1 MSRTVKYF
9 ALVACIAAIA
19 VGASAATTDR
29 TIPAPDVK
37 SANDGHPGP
46 ATRDT
51 GGPDAFGYAWID
63 SLEPGGPT
71 FSWVD
76 ISATGTS
83 VLLGD
88 DATAGPFPIGF
99 SFGFYGA
106 SFSNFY
112 VSSNGWVTF
121 DAPTGSDLSNDCPI
135 PTNATPNNMLALMWD
150 DLDPGDNSDPL
161 YYQSFAA
168 GACPYGAY
176 VGACTVIQYEDFC
189 HWPGGATC
197 ATAGTFEAI
206 LFDNGDILY
215 QYEDAGDETGSGAT
229 TGIQNGDSS
238 IGLNYGCNGN
248 YLANGR
254 AVLFFQPPQGDLEI
268 TKTAPDGF
276 GENGPFTFE
285 ISVTNNGPEDQTGV
299 SVVDALPAELTYLS
313 DDCGGSFAAPNWTW
327 TIGNLA
333 NGASDTCTMVVEFTG
348 GSCVAATNTAT
359 VSGTVFDP
367 PENNTSSASNAFEAV
382 ADGSFEDGTP
392 NAFWVEASTNF
403 GTPLCTIAGC
413 GTGTGTGPR
422 TGDWWCWFGGIPG
435 VTETGSVTQVI
446 NISEGATDMTF
457 WLEAIICDS
466 PNDFMNVTIDG
477 NTVFSIDGG
486 SPLCGVLGYSQ
497 QTVDISAYADGGD
510 HTLEFVSTTVSTN
523 GGSTNFFVEDVSIAG
538 VTCTQAPPIGDNAIP
553 TVNGIGIIFLVGL
566 MIGAAIVI
574 LRRMV

>member
-9 ALVACIAAIA
+9 ALVVCIAAIA

-29 TIPAPDVK
+29 AIPAPDVK

-51 GGPDAFGYAWID
+51 GGPDPFGYAWID

-71 FSWVD
+71 YSWVD
-76 ISATGTS
+76 ISTTGTS
-83 VLLGD
+83 ILLSD

-99 SFGFYGA
+99 SFGFYGG

-121 DAPTGSDLSNDCPI
+121 VAPSGSDLSNDCPM
-135 PTNATPNNMLALMWD
+135 PTNGTPNNMLALMWD
-150 DLDPGDNSDPL
+150 DLDPGDNGDPI
-161 YYQSFAA
+161 YYESFAA
-168 GACPYGAY
+168 GACPYGTY
-176 VGACTVIQYEDFC
+176 GGACTVIQYEDFC
-189 HWPGGATC
+189 HFPGGATC
-197 ATAGTFEAI
+197 AVAGTFEAI
-206 LFDNGDILY
+206 LFDNGEILY

-238 IGLNYGCNGN
+238 IGLTYGCDGN
-248 YLANGR
+248 YLADGR
-254 AVLFFQPPQGDLEI
+254 AVLFFLPPQGDLEI

-285 ISVTNNGPEDQTGV
+285 IAVTNNGPENQTGV
-299 SVVDALPAELTYLS
+299 AVVDTIPAELTYLS

-367 PENNTSSASNAFEAV
+367 PGNNTSSTSNAFESV

-392 NAFWVEASTNF
+392 NSFWVEFSSNF
-403 GTPLCTIAGC
+403 GTPLCDLAGC

-422 TGDWWCWFGGIPG
+422 TGDWWCWFGGISG
-435 VTETGSVTQVI
+435 VTETGSVTQVV

-457 WLEAIICDS
+457 WVEAIVCDS

-477 NTVFSIDGG
+477 NIVYSIDGG

-523 GGSTNFFVEDVSIAG
+523 GGGTNFFIDDVSIAG

-553 TVNGIGIIFLVGL
+553 TVNGIGIVFLVGL
-566 MIGAAIVI
+566 IIGAAIVI
-574 LRRMV
+574 LRRMT